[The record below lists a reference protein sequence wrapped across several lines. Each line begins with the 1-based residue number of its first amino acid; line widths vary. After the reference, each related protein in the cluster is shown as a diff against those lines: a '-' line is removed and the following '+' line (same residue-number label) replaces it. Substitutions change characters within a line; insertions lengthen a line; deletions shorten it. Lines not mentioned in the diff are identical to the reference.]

1 MRTFSFMRNAAVGL
15 VCKMLVLVL
24 NFVVRTA
31 FAYTLSVEY
40 LGIDSLFANVLV
52 ILNLSD
58 LGLSS
63 VIVFALYKPL
73 AEGDESRVKSLL
85 HFYCNTYR
93 ILGFVFLGAGAAL
106 TPFLPYLLTGSTDLV
121 NIYIVYAL
129 YLARTVSSYWFFHIK
144 RLC

>member
-73 AEGDESRVKSLL
+73 AEGDESV
-85 HFYCNTYR
+85 TYN
-93 ILGFVFLGAGAAL
+93 FLRTLTAG
-106 TPFLPYLLTGSTDLV
+106 
-121 NIYIVYAL
+121 
-129 YLARTVSSYWFFHIK
+129 
-144 RLC
+144 

>member
-1 MRTFSFMRNAAVGL
+1 MRNAAVGL

-106 TPFLPYLLTGSTDLV
+106 TPFLPICLR
-121 NIYIVYAL
+121 
-129 YLARTVSSYWFFHIK
+129 ARPIW
-144 RLC
+144 